1 MSIEYPAA
9 PGPRSKP
16 PGERSRSSRHEGG
29 KDRGEESWMK
39 RSPLRFLW
47 VSADIRSRLL
57 ITLAL
62 LAIYRLAAHV
72 PVPGVDRAA
81 IQSVL
86 GGAGAGQTIFNLLD
100 LLSGGTVSNFSVLAM
115 GVYPYITAQIILQLL
130 VPIVPALQRRMEE
143 DPREGRKWMEKWTYF
158 LALPMAAL
166 NAIGQIQLFRQFTP
180 VGSDVLT
187 YTLGFNLPTVT
198 TIATMTAGTM
208 FAIWLGELIS
218 EHGIR
223 NQGLSLIIFA
233 GIVSRMP
240 ANILQL
246 FADET
251 QRIGTSIFLLFIMV
265 ATIFAIVFVQEGRR
279 NVPVMYPGRRVGN
292 RMSMP
297 VKGTLPLMVNMA
309 GMIPLIFAQSILTL
323 PAVVAQFFVNS
334 TNGTVAAI
342 ALWLQT
348 NFGGASSAYWILYF
362 LMVVGFTFF
371 YTDTIFAQQNYGE
384 NLRRAG
390 AQIPGVTKGAP
401 TQRYLTRVLRRIT
414 LPGAVFLGV
423 VAVMPFLI
431 RLITPIGGSNAG
443 LLLVSSAG
451 LLIVVGVVRGVYR
464 SIEAELKLRG
474 YDSALLVR

>member
-1 MSIEYPAA
+1 
-9 PGPRSKP
+9 
-16 PGERSRSSRHEGG
+16 
-29 KDRGEESWMK
+29 MK

-47 VSADIRSRLL
+47 VSADIRNRLL

-180 VGSDVLT
+180 VGSDVLN

-233 GIVSRMP
+233 GIVSRIP

-451 LLIVVGVVRGVYR
+451 LLIVVGVVRDVYR